1 MYIDLVTINLCPG
14 QGGGGVKP
22 SGTLEISENGV
33 YDVYSY
39 ASANVNVPTTGF
51 NEREVTEGVYDI
63 VNLNNSASY
72 VHTYALQSNLSLMTV
87 DLPDCAE
94 VYEGAFKGCK
104 YLTSVNLPM
113 CNSIGSSGFGICYSL
128 SQVNLPI
135 VKTIGQMA
143 FVQCELLSSL
153 TLCTDVY
160 WTIPF
165 GTRTYV
171 GTPIVNP
178 SSSASIYVRS
188 DTYSLWIS
196 LQFWSDYS
204 SKFVSVPVSG
214 PALSFSNGILSGMT
228 KAIARDF
235 TSYLSVSTSDITG
248 VSLPECKYLMNSTF
262 AGMSLNSVYLPECEL
277 LYGYTFQSVP
287 ISSIDL
293 PKCKRMIQNDFYLCQ
308 DLQNINLPQ
317 CDYLGP
323 KTFGYC
329 INLKSI
335 DLPLCTTVGTNA
347 FDFCFN
353 MSSVSLPMC
362 KYVGPNAFHST
373 LALSSVNLPVCSR
386 IDSNAF
392 DGIIQTLVLGYDS
405 VVTIPAIGIFT
416 GNIPSIFVPASL
428 VEAYKADTN
437 WSQYSNSIFPISE

>member
-1 MYIDLVTINLCPG
+1 MYIDLVTIDLCPG

-33 YDVYSY
+33 FDVYSY
-39 ASANVNVPTTGF
+39 ASANVNVPTGGF

-72 VHTYALQSNLSLMTV
+72 VHHYAFQSNLSLMTV
-87 DLPDCAE
+87 DLPDCIE

-104 YLTSVNLPM
+104 YLTSVNIPM
-113 CNSIGSSGFGICYSL
+113 CNKIGSSAFQTCYSL
-128 SQVNLPI
+128 SEISLPM
-135 VKTIGQMA
+135 VSTIGQGA
-143 FVQCELLSSL
+143 FTTCSALSNL

-165 GTRTYV
+165 GTRTYG

-214 PALSFSNGILSGMT
+214 PALSFSNGLLSGTT
-228 KAIARDF
+228 KAIASDF

-248 VSLPECKYLMNSTF
+248 VSLPECKYLMKSTF
-262 AGMSLNSVYLPECEL
+262 AGMSLNSVYLPECEV

-323 KTFGYC
+323 NTFKNC
-329 INLKSI
+329 VNLKSI
-335 DLPLCTTVGTNA
+335 DLPLCTTVGANA
-347 FDFCFN
+347 FDYCFV

-362 KYVGPNAFHST
+362 KYVGPNAFHSA

-386 IDSNAF
+386 IDRNAF
-392 DGIIQTLVLGYDS
+392 AEVIETLVLGYDS
-405 VVTIPAIGIFT
+405 VVTIPAIGIFS
-416 GNIPSIFVPASL
+416 GNIPSIYVPASL
-428 VEAYKADTN
+428 VEAYKADPN
-437 WSQYSNSIFPISE
+437 WSQYSDRIFPIS

>member
-1 MYIDLVTINLCPG
+1 MYIDLVTIDLCPG

-33 YDVYSY
+33 YNVYSY
-39 ASANVNVPTTGF
+39 ASANVNVPRTGF

-72 VHTYALQSNLSLMTV
+72 VHPYAFQSNLSLMTV
-87 DLPDCAE
+87 DLPACTV

-104 YLTSVNLPM
+104 YLTSVNIPN
-113 CNSIGSSGFGICYSL
+113 CFSIGSSAFNTCYSL
-128 SQVNLPI
+128 SQMNLPI
-135 VKTIGQMA
+135 VSTIGQTA
-143 FVQCELLSSL
+143 FNNCSALSSL

-165 GTRTYV
+165 GTIKYG

-196 LQFWSDYS
+196 SQFWSDYS

-214 PALSFSNGILSGMT
+214 PALSFSNGLLSGTT
-228 KAIARDF
+228 KAIASDF

-248 VSLPECKYLMNSTF
+248 VSLPECKYLMKSTF

-293 PKCKRMIQNDFYLCQ
+293 PKCKRMIQNDFNLCQ
-308 DLQNINLPQ
+308 NLQNINLPQ
-317 CDYLGP
+317 CDYIGP
-323 KTFGYC
+323 RTFHNC
-329 INLKSI
+329 VNLKSI
-335 DLPLCTTVGTNA
+335 DLPLCATVGAWA
-347 FDFCFN
+347 FEFCFV
-353 MSSVSLPMC
+353 MSSISLPMC
-362 KYVGPNAFHST
+362 KYVGPQAFHSA
-373 LALSSVNLPVCSR
+373 LALSSVNLPVCSM
-386 IDSNAF
+386 IDHNAF
-392 DGIIQTLVLGYDS
+392 DVFIETLVLGYNS

-416 GNIPSIFVPASL
+416 GNIPSIYVPASL
-428 VEAYKADTN
+428 VEAYKEDPN
-437 WSQYSNSIFPISE
+437 WSQYSSQIFPIS